1 MTPDIIDNKYRVIRE
16 VGSGG
21 MARVYRAI
29 NMSTR
34 KVVAVKMLREEFLND
49 QEFLRRLSQL

>member
-34 KVVAVKMLREEFLND
+34 KVVAVSFWNMWKERP
-49 QEFLRRLSQL
+49 